1 MMVHLFELKT
11 KTSFQIQN
19 SYACVQTNVFRNQET
34 ENVQI
39 WLSLQSYVEPKED
52 DYFQVIPLPRI
63 SEAVNFTSHKENL
76 EVKV

>member
-11 KTSFQIQN
+11 KTSFQIRN
-19 SYACVQTNVFRNQET
+19 RYVCIQTNAFWNQET

-52 DYFQVIPLPRI
+52 DYF
-63 SEAVNFTSHKENL
+63 
-76 EVKV
+76 